1 MPRKKDENLLHLSI
15 FIICKD
21 EAHIIGRTLEQA
33 CKLAKE
39 VIVVDSGSED
49 DTFSIATKYANK
61 VYLQEWQGYAAQ
73 KNYALSLCRNKWVLS
88 LDADE
93 IMTDELIEEIRE
105 FFKSGKYYKY
115 LGFRLPR
122 RLYIGSKFVKWGGFY
137 PDYQLRLFL
146 KDLGRFQELPVHES
160 VEILD
165 EASGEYITKSTKLI
179 YDFENPL
186 DHYSYATVGQLEAT
200 YMKYASLSHKK
211 TSKIWARVK
220 AAYTFVYKFLIRA
233 GLFDGKLG
241 LQLAIIYAKYTF
253 KKYQ

>member
-1 MPRKKDENLLHLSI
+1 MPITRDENLLHLSI

-21 EAHIIGRTLEQA
+21 EAHIIGKTLEQA

-39 VIVVDSGSED
+39 VIVVDSGSTD

-105 FFKSGKYYKY
+105 FFKSGQYYKY
-115 LGFRLPR
+115 LAFRLPR

-165 EASGEYITKSTKLI
+165 ESTGNYISKSKKLI
-179 YDFENPL
+179 YDFKNPL
-186 DHYSYATVGQLEAT
+186 DHYSYATVGQLEST
-200 YMKYASLSHKK
+200 YMNYAALNKKKLSKN
-211 TSKIWARVK
+211 WAMLK

-253 KKYQ
+253 RKYT